1 MGRRIDDLADVS
13 RATGV
18 HVIAAT
24 GLHQATHCDAD
35 RCSRRCRCCATRER
49 WRRCGA
55 PRSRPPLES
64 VRLPAPRE
72 ADNAARCR
80 VDHETAAVVPA
91 PRQLSSTRARRC
103 RWRADGRD
111 PDTVP
116 RSQHLVQIADWRA
129 RCRDLHRPARRRRHH
144 VACQMRLAHPGTASR
159 TASAVGAWAGG
170 GCSFSGALLGGCR

>member
-24 GLHQATHCDAD
+24 GLHQATHYDAD

-64 VRLPAPRE
+64 VRLAASRE
-72 ADNAARCR
+72 ADNVVRCR

-91 PRQLSSTRARRC
+91 PSQLPSTRARRC
-103 RWRADGRD
+103 RWRAYW
-111 PDTVP
+111 P
-116 RSQHLVQIADWRA
+116 
-129 RCRDLHRPARRRRHH
+129 
-144 VACQMRLAHPGTASR
+144 
-159 TASAVGAWAGG
+159 
-170 GCSFSGALLGGCR
+170 